1 VTIPDFVD
9 RFEYR
14 LAFKAP
20 ELWPAEFHR
29 FFREI
34 KERYDPVAEVD
45 EGTDS

>member
-1 VTIPDFVD
+1 VNLHEFVD

-20 ELWPAEFHR
+20 ELWPAELHR

-45 EGTDS
+45 EETDS